1 MIYKKRV
8 TLKNSKS
15 CLLRN
20 AIGEDAKEVLD
31 IFNLTHSQTD
41 YLLSYPDENNFTV
54 DEEREFLIKKL
65 ESKNEIEICAIVD
78 SKIVATAGINA
89 VGNLFKIK
97 HRAEFGIGID
107 KEYWNLGIGKE
118 LTTACIECAKKAGYK
133 QLELNVVSENS
144 AAIYIYKK
152 LGFSEYGRNPK
163 GFFSRENGWQEIV
176 LMRLEL
182 N

>member
-20 AIGEDAKEVLD
+20 AIGEDTKEVLD

-65 ESKNEIEICAIVD
+65 ESNNEIEICAIVD

-107 KEYWNLGIGKE
+107 KEL
-118 LTTACIECAKKAGYK
+118 
-133 QLELNVVSENS
+133 LE
-144 AAIYIYKK
+144 
-152 LGFSEYGRNPK
+152 FRN
-163 GFFSRENGWQEIV
+163 RQRINNG
-176 LMRLEL
+176 MY
-182 N
+182 